1 MAMNTIPVSDIK
13 YVLAREINWGADFD
27 ALEDKQKI
35 VYLKK
40 FSASMN
46 QAAELIQ
53 GERNALANDI
63 EVMKKM
69 MQAAETATNNH
80 KSMLTKVITDN
91 NLAAQAAG
99 NEITLLKRELAKM
112 AEVCHGDND

>member
-1 MAMNTIPVSDIK
+1 MAMNTIPVSAIK
-13 YVLAREINWGADFD
+13 YVPAREINWGADFE

-53 GERNALANDI
+53 LERNDLSNDI
-63 EVMKKM
+63 VVMKRM
-69 MQAAETATNNH
+69 MQAAETATGTH
-80 KSMLTKVITDN
+80 KAMLTKVITDN

-99 NEITLLKRELAKM
+99 AEIAKLKSQLAKLT
-112 AEVCHGDND
+112 EVCHGDND